1 MKYNMLGGKLNVS
14 EVCLGT
20 MTFGRQNT
28 EAEAHEQLDYAWSRG
43 VNFLDTAE
51 MYPIPMSSEY
61 VGNTERFVGSWLE
74 KQAREKVV
82 VATKVVGYSGS
93 SYIPEYR
100 SDPPKEGKRVATR
113 LNNEQISAAVEGSL
127 RRLRT
132 DYIDLYQL
140 HWPDRYV
147 PSFGST
153 VYNPSQERE
162 SVPFRDQVECIGRL
176 IREGKIR
183 HWGLSNE
190 TTFGVCEMVK
200 ACDALGVPR
209 PISIQNSFSL
219 LHRGFETELAEACA
233 PSNYNIPLLAWSPL
247 AGGVLSG
254 KYCDGVMPA
263 GARFTEFPEFQVR
276 FRTPFVLGV
285 AAKYRALAEA
295 TGVTPAQLALSWCK
309 SRWFVGST
317 IIGAT
322 TMEQLKENLDAF
334 GIELSADTL
343 KAIDT
348 IHLEAKDPCMNL

>member
-176 IREGKIR
+176 IR
-183 HWGLSNE
+183 
-190 TTFGVCEMVK
+190 
-200 ACDALGVPR
+200 
-209 PISIQNSFSL
+209 
-219 LHRGFETELAEACA
+219 
-233 PSNYNIPLLAWSPL
+233 
-247 AGGVLSG
+247 GVLSG